1 MRMTRIA
8 GVVLACAAL
17 TAACGQRGA
26 RADDAN
32 SVGYLTPPQVPD
44 SVALVGP
51 PPAAGSAAL
60 ASDEATYRATRAL
73 EGQSRWRLAVRDAA
87 YGADEMLDA
96 YSCALG
102 IALTTMEKAVQLYYE
117 RRLRGEGERSQSFE
131 ARIRSQLAL
140 GLDALDA
147 SAPDLWFET
156 APGHA
161 DFAVVCA
168 FGALRALLGAEVE
181 VARWPRLAAF
191 CDRAET
197 MGPFRAAPP
206 QDGYRIGPRTAVA

>member
-1 MRMTRIA
+1 MQLIGMLDSPFVRRVAVALLAAEVPFTHEPLSVWRHADRLRDVSPLLKAPSLIEA
-8 GVVLACAAL
+8 DGTALVESGVILAYLETKYPAVAAL
-17 TAACGQRGA
+17 RPRG
-26 RADDAN
+26 
-32 SVGYLTPPQVPD
+32 L
-44 SVALVGP
+44 
-51 PPAAGSAAL
+51 PAFK
-60 ASDEATYRATRAL
+60 
-73 EGQSRWRLAVRDAA
+73 
-87 YGADEMLDA
+87 
-96 YSCALG
+96 ALG

-206 QDGYRIGPRTAVA
+206 QDGYRIGPRTALA